1 MKRFTGNL
9 VDYVKYTGDLS
20 FSERP
25 FGVEDAIVLAEL
37 SYLKFDVFLKD
48 FDSPFVYVGELEKSP
63 LRETLVTDPK
73 YKRDH
78 MALIA
83 GIAKSGR
90 FKELKAGY
98 YVNQI
103 EEGAETQFSAVTFL
117 LPEDITFIAFRG
129 TDETMLGWQEDF
141 GLALKK
147 PIGGQRL
154 AAEYMTK
161 VAGKVNGGFM
171 TGGHSKGG
179 NLGLYAALTV
189 DGSVRERIDRIFTL
203 DAPGFRPEFIE
214 NTDYDAIRK
223 KITRVVPKDSVV
235 GLLFNDITSKT
246 VIEADAHGMSQHNMY
261 TWIIKNGHV
270 VETKLS
276 KEHLKSIR
284 NFNRWVLS
292 LDDEHLNGIVRL
304 LSEMLDDT
312 GAKTTVEFRENVPKY
327 VKALMKA
334 AGDMDEGA
342 KEQASGFIKSYI
354 EFVFDGFR
362 QGVKDN
368 LQSARFSIF
377 SPK

>member
-1 MKRFTGNL
+1 
-9 VDYVKYTGDLS
+9 
-20 FSERP
+20 
-25 FGVEDAIVLAEL
+25 
-37 SYLKFDVFLKD
+37 
-48 FDSPFVYVGELEKSP
+48 
-63 LRETLVTDPK
+63 
-73 YKRDH
+73 
-78 MALIA
+78 
-83 GIAKSGR
+83 
-90 FKELKAGY
+90 
-98 YVNQI
+98 
-103 EEGAETQFSAVTFL
+103 VTFL
-117 LPEDITFIAFRG
+117 LPDDITFIAFRG

-154 AAEYMTK
+154 AAEYMTN
-161 VAGKVNGGFM
+161 VAGKVKGSFM

-354 EFVFDGFR
+354 EFVFDGFM